1 MADINH
7 AWDWQ
12 RLTNNWLRWSR
23 IDTWRWGGDR
33 NRRAVYIIPKTC
45 DIPIPPSLHRS
56 IPVNARLFR
65 EFEPIRLVLWITVVG
80 EYGTGGFR
88 TRAVCIW
95 NNNNNNNCKTKR
107 RKLNYFIISRV
118 PHDVFA
124 WEPCGKTNS
133 ITRIVPWQFHYEGLK
148 WNELWLMK

>member
-7 AWDWQ
+7 AWDWR

-33 NRRAVYIIPKTC
+33 NRRAVYIILKTC

-65 EFEPIRLVLWITVVG
+65 EFKPIRLVLRLTVVVNAH
-80 EYGTGGFR
+80 R
-88 TRAVCIW
+88 SRAVCIL
-95 NNNNNNNCKTKR
+95 NNNVNICKKKR
-107 RKLNYFIISRV
+107 EKRKLFNYFMSPIW
-118 PHDVFA
+118 HVFTRGLY
-124 WEPCGKTNS
+124 GKTNL
-133 ITRIVPWQFHYEGLK
+133 ITRNVPWQFHYKGRK
-148 WNELWLMK
+148 WN